1 MLALWTFP
9 LSKCSENPE
18 DPIDGMAAL
27 DLVSPLWLVK
37 VCSINHPRHD
47 KAFPWKTASLIHLD
61 PTVGHLLLFSVLDYS
76 FDFLPDAPAIDSASL
91 DDDSYSEGIWNLNW
105 QPRMFTKVSPSSY
118 IQITILPLMLRSLKF
133 MFISPGSQWLFPA
146 KTSRVFPCTCAGGIH
161 QRNWSLFFLADNQG
175 SFFAGLPSVIIC
187 SQLAWQPKL
196 SFSPSRKTSLLCV
209 LFPCNTVTKLVLNEK
224 VRWMWVT
231 CCASLLSRT
240 LELIAAQCLKTFK
253 SCHGKYIQ
261 VYQLSAAAW

>member
-1 MLALWTFP
+1 MMILTPRAFGISIDNPGCSPRSLHLVIYKLQYFP
-9 LSKCSENPE
+9 SCWGL
-18 DPIDGMAAL
+18 
-27 DLVSPLWLVK
+27 
-37 VCSINHPRHD
+37 
-47 KAFPWKTASLIHLD
+47 
-61 PTVGHLLLFSVLDYS
+61 
-76 FDFLPDAPAIDSASL
+76 
-91 DDDSYSEGIWNLNW
+91 WNLCSSL
-105 QPRMFTKVSPSSY
+105 QAPSGCSLLRLLEFSPVHG
-118 IQITILPLMLRSLKF
+118 QVG
-133 MFISPGSQWLFPA
+133 FIKGIE
-146 KTSRVFPCTCAGGIH
+146 VFFFF
-161 QRNWSLFFLADNQG
+161 FFLADNQG

-261 VYQLSAAAW
+261 VYPLSAAAW